1 MRSTLPKL
9 TYKIK
14 EAQIRISAKFGGKL
28 DKLDL
33 KYTIMILA
41 HTHTHTHIN
50 ASEWKA

>member
-28 DKLDL
+28 DKLNL
-33 KYTIMILA
+33 KYTIMILR
-41 HTHTHTHIN
+41 THTHTHIN